1 MPMPAATPSPTR
13 DGPPPTTTS
22 LSTSA
27 ATSAANAASSS
38 ESSSKSSWSS
48 SWSGSWPSGPLDAA
62 QRAFDLLTCPPAPL
76 AFDGRGFEGLPQRIL
91 PLEELKRL
99 LLREEVPR
107 HVQDATWRELVVR
120 ARRDGPAWVV
130 AAVGVA
136 MPGLRAAAGRLATDW
151 HGDTADLDADL
162 LTAFLARLQTVDET
176 QPRIIG
182 RLIDAGIR
190 EVRSARRHEVN
201 NDVIRIEGAWSLPPQ
216 RPWDHPDLVL
226 ARAVAAAVIGP
237 EEQLL
242 ISATRLD
249 DEPVAPV
256 AARLGIST
264 ETAYNQ
270 RRTAEQRLLEA
281 IRAGELTWTALTHRP
296 ARATRRAHPRSSS
309 HPTSPVRSAGNTP
322 AAGHPPQQ
330 TRNHKPAPVT

>member
-1 MPMPAATPSPTR
+1 MSMPAATPSPTP
-13 DGPPPTTTS
+13 DTPPPSTS
-22 LSTSA
+22 SPASA
-27 ATSAANAASSS
+27 ATSAAASAAASALVSAS
-38 ESSSKSSWSS
+38 ASASS
-48 SWSGSWPSGPLDAA
+48 SWSGAWPSGPLDAA

-76 AFDGRGFEGLPQRIL
+76 AFDGRSFEGLPQRIL
-91 PLEELKRL
+91 PLDELKQF
-99 LLREEVPR
+99 LLREDVPR
-107 HVQDATWRELVVR
+107 RVQDAAWRELVVR
-120 ARRDGPAWVV
+120 ARRDGPAWVI

-136 MPGLRAAAGRLATDW
+136 MPGLRAAAGRLATGW

-162 LTAFLARLQTVDET
+162 LTAFLARLQSVDET

-190 EVRSARRHEVN
+190 EVRNSRRHDVN
-201 NDVIRIEGAWSLPPQ
+201 NDVIRIEGAGSLPPQ

-264 ETAYNQ
+264 ETAYTQ
-270 RRTAEQRLLEA
+270 RRAAEQRLLEA

-296 ARATRRAHPRSSS
+296 ARGRATRPAHRRV
-309 HPTSPVRSAGNTP
+309 SP
-322 AAGHPPQQ
+322 PPVVADYVS
-330 TRNHKPAPVT
+330 R